1 VSRPRKQAAAAPGGQ
16 VSPSPAEA
24 STVPVAYLGV
34 PGTSAAPARE
44 RADAARNRRK
54 VLTAAQ
60 ALFAEHGIEVVT
72 MDDVALAAGVG
83 KGTLY
88 RRFGDKGGL
97 AAALLDERERD
108 LQARMLA
115 GPPPLG
121 PDPAPNARSGGP
133 PSGSRSG
140 TPPAE
145 RLAAFTSAYLAM
157 LHSTLDLV
165 LLSETSTPGA
175 RHRTGAHAFWATH
188 CRLLLQASGAP
199 DPAVRADVLLAA
211 LAADQVRHWRDNG
224 LTEDDL
230 DACLGRLARSLA
242 TPADRRD
249 ARGDASRSPAGRRR

>member
-1 VSRPRKQAAAAPGGQ
+1 VGTPPDSVPRGAKPRHGSPPLDVSDPAVTYVQVGAAAPE
-16 VSPSPAEA
+16 PP
-24 STVPVAYLGV
+24 T
-34 PGTSAAPARE
+34 RE

-60 ALFAEHGIEVVT
+60 SLFADRGVEGVT
-72 MDDVALAAGVG
+72 MDDVAAAAGVG

-88 RRFGDKGGL
+88 RRFGDKSGL

-121 PDPAPNARSGGP
+121 PDPAPNARGGE
-133 PSGSRSG
+133 GRRGAERG

-145 RLAAFTSAYLAM
+145 RLAAFTRAYLAM
-157 LHSTLDLV
+157 LDTTLDLV

-188 CRLLLQASGAP
+188 CRLLLQAAGAP
-199 DPAVRADVLLAA
+199 DAAVRADVLLAA
-211 LAADQVRHWRDNG
+211 LAADQVRHWRDRG
-224 LTEDDL
+224 LAMDDL
-230 DACLGRLARSLA
+230 ASCLTRLARTLA
-242 TPADRRD
+242 TPE
-249 ARGDASRSPAGRRR
+249 

>member
-1 VSRPRKQAAAAPGGQ
+1 V
-16 VSPSPAEA
+16 
-24 STVPVAYLGV
+24 TYLGV
-34 PGTSAAPARE
+34 PATSPAPARE

-60 ALFAEHGIEVVT
+60 ALFAERGVDAVT
-72 MDDVALAAGVG
+72 MDDVAAAAGVG

-97 AAALLDERERD
+97 AAALLDERERE
-108 LQARMLA
+108 LQGRMLA

-121 PDPAPNARSGGP
+121 PDPAPDAGSGPP
-133 PSGSRSG
+133 PSGSATG

-145 RLAAFTSAYLAM
+145 RLVAFVHAYLAM
-157 LHSTLDLV
+157 LRGTLELV

-188 CRLLLQASGAP
+188 CRLLLQAAGAP

-211 LAADQVRHWRDNG
+211 LAADQVRHWRAG
-224 LTEDDL
+224 GIAAGDL
-230 DACLGRLARSLA
+230 DASLGRLARSLA
-242 TPADRRD
+242 GPGEPA
-249 ARGDASRSPAGRRR
+249 RRRR